1 MSSKMLQSSLSK
13 THIGGYG
20 KTNIEF
26 YSDMHPLQKT
36 IITIH
41 YHFTRMYIYMQEHVN
56 TDIYVSLK
64 YFICKV
70 CIKLKKVPLQIIHP
84 LSTKYF
90 LCPPEKELIFLQTW
104 YVIDCRTFLNVLRE
118 IHDYKGMW
126 HVGIYVCVNNPL
138 LASLYFWSQLVPL
151 QGIRILYRAQKI
163 VHRFKCEEIL
173 YKHRIVTCRLI
184 KSFFEKKKE

>member
-1 MSSKMLQSSLSK
+1 MPKLLTGLLLPLLYSIYVHFKWCGKIAPRCKYGMSSKMLQSSLGK

-90 LCPPEKELIFLQTW
+90 LCPLKRSSFFLQTW

-126 HVGIYVCVNNPL
+126 HVGIYVC
-138 LASLYFWSQLVPL
+138 
-151 QGIRILYRAQKI
+151 
-163 VHRFKCEEIL
+163 E
-173 YKHRIVTCRLI
+173 
-184 KSFFEKKKE
+184 